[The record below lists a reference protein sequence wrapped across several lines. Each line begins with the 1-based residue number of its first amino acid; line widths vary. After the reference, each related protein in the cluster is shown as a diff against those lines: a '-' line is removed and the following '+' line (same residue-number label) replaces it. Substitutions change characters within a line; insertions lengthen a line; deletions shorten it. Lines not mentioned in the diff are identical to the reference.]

1 MHAHRIAP
9 ALFVCLVAAMLP
21 AAARA
26 ATPLHTIRIAQGL
39 SNPLF
44 ATSPPGDTARV
55 FLVEKRGSDNRGRIK
70 ILKSGVLLPTPFLT
84 TGHLATDTEQGLL
97 GLAFAPD
104 YATSGRFYVDYT
116 DSIGTTTIARYTI
129 SANPDIANPTGTI
142 ILSIPQPYTNH
153 NGGWIAFGPDGD
165 LYIGM
170 GDGGSAGD
178 PQDRAQNPDSL
189 YGKILRINVSGSGY
203 TIPPGNPFAGPTRG
217 RDEIWSYGLRNPW
230 RMSFDRMTGDLVIG
244 DVGQNTEEEI
254 DFAPAS
260 AGTGAGLNYGWRCY
274 EGTLPYTSSTTNFCA
289 SCTNPVCPM
298 VTPAYEYDHS
308 GGRCSVIGGYVYRG
322 CAITDL
328 QGTYFFGD
336 YCTGQIYSGQFQNG
350 ILANVVERTAD
361 LAPGGGLTI
370 NRITSFGETAQGEI
384 LICDED
390 GEVYQIVPGAPVLEQ
405 DMPALRVRSAL
416 GDTLGSTGRGNA
428 LVTGI
433 TPFADL
439 GGRIRGVG
447 YLKDATIRDCAVL
460 GAGCLTAHGG
470 LDPFDIDLQA
480 CVDSAASKVT
490 RRLVFTNR
498 AAQSRALAYVD
509 VITPTLRNDP
519 DGAMRASAAGAGKS
533 AVLVQYDSTLPNRW
547 IVHSATASAGVSY
560 SADVDTASELV
571 SRIASDQSLAGGT
584 SAGPASVG
592 MALGF
597 DFGTVAPAVPET
609 VLVTTKLQA
618 TSPTGIESDASIGD
632 GQVRFRIS
640 GAMPRS
646 EAAVTIEL
654 PRAGNIS
661 LDVFDLAGRRV
672 KTLIRGTIPA
682 GVSEAVW
689 DGTLERGGTAPSGV
703 YFLRLRTE
711 SVTLNRRVVLL
722 R

>member
-1 MHAHRIAP
+1 MRVDRNASV
-9 ALFVCLVAAMLP
+9 LLVCLVLATLP
-21 AAARA
+21 AGAHA

-70 ILKSGVLLPTPFLT
+70 ILESGVLLTTPYLT

-116 DSIGTTTIARYTI
+116 DSIGTTTIARYTV

-142 ILSIPQPYTNH
+142 LLSIPQPYTNH
-153 NGGWIAFGPDGD
+153 NGGWIAFGPDGN

-178 PQDRAQNPDSL
+178 PEDRAQNPDSL

-289 SCTNPVCPM
+289 SCTNPACPM
-298 VTPAYEYDHS
+298 VTPAYEYAHS

-322 CAITDL
+322 CAIPDL

-336 YCTGQIYSGQFQNG
+336 YCTGQIYSGQFQSG
-350 ILANVVERTAD
+350 SLVNVVERTSE
-361 LAPGGGLTI
+361 LAPGGGLAI
-370 NRITSFGETAQGEI
+370 NRITSFGETARGEL
-384 LICDED
+384 LISDED
-390 GEVYQIVPGAPVLEQ
+390 GEIYQIVPGAPVLER

-439 GGRIRGVG
+439 GSRIRGVG
-447 YLKDATIRDCAVL
+447 YLKDASIRDCAVL
-460 GAGCLTAHGG
+460 EPGCLTAHGR

-480 CVDSAASKVT
+480 CVDSAANTLT

-519 DGAMRASAAGAGKS
+519 DGATRASAAAGGKS
-533 AVLVQYDSTLPNRW
+533 AVLVQYDSTQPNRW

-571 SRIASDQSLAGGT
+571 SRIAADQPLAGGR

-592 MALGF
+592 LALGF
-597 DFGTVAPAVPET
+597 DFGTIAPAVPET

-618 TSPTGIESDASIGD
+618 SAPTGVEPVTSPGD

-640 GAMPRS
+640 GATPRS
-646 EAAVTIEL
+646 NAALTIEL
-654 PRAGNIS
+654 PRAERVT

-672 KTLIRGTIPA
+672 KSLIHGTFPA
-682 GVSEAVW
+682 GTSETFW
-689 DGTLERGGTAPSGV
+689 DGTLERGEAAPSGV

-711 SVTLNRRVVLL
+711 TVSVSRRFVLL